1 MNNPAKYLALVLSSL
16 TLLACGGG
24 GGDSSNSGTSS
35 GVFGGIIGGGASSG
49 GDASSG
55 VGVIS
60 GGVNGV
66 ANGTQGAAGSTSGG
80 GTSNGGVSG
89 VSDPTQGSAGSTSG
103 GGGSGGVTSNGGTSS
118 SGTNS
123 GGVSGVPNATQGAA
137 SPGTPVASTSLASVE
152 LAKYEGV
159 WQQGCVNHMRRTTT
173 LVATSANVFT
183 VTPQENLFANA
194 DCTGAIVATGSFGKA
209 QETVQYRASLPDV
222 SVKLLDGTIIQTSVD
237 PATSTLSIASFTFT
251 GSGVR
256 RTLFIEGG
264 KTLTTIAYASGDVVI
279 VRDAVNGGTAE
290 GGLALRNGELL
301 ALVPVAGATTS
312 FLVNQRFVR

>member
-1 MNNPAKYLALVLSSL
+1 MNSPTKYIALVLGSL

-24 GGDSSNSGTSS
+24 GGGGGGDDSGNSGTSS
-35 GVFGGIIGGGASSG
+35 GGFGGIIGGGTS
-49 GDASSG
+49 
-55 VGVIS
+55 S

-66 ANGTQGAAGSTSGG
+66 ANGTQGAAGSTGGG

-89 VSDPTQGSAGSTSG
+89 VSDATQGAAGSTSG
-103 GGGSGGVTSNGGTSS
+103 GGGIIGGGIIGGGVG
-118 SGTNS
+118 S
-123 GGVSGVPNATQGAA
+123 GGVSGVTNATQGAA
-137 SPGTPVASTSLASVE
+137 PTITPVAGTSLASVE

-159 WQQGCVNHMRRTTT
+159 WQQACVNHMRRTTT

-209 QETVQYRASLPDV
+209 QETVHYRASLPDA
-222 SVKLLDGTIIQTSVD
+222 SVKLLDGTIIQTGVD
-237 PATSTLSIASFTFT
+237 PATSTLSIAPFTFT

-279 VRDAVNGGTAE
+279 VRDAVNGGTLE

-301 ALVPVAGATTS
+301 ALVPVAGSTTS
-312 FLVNQRFVR
+312 FSVNQRFVR